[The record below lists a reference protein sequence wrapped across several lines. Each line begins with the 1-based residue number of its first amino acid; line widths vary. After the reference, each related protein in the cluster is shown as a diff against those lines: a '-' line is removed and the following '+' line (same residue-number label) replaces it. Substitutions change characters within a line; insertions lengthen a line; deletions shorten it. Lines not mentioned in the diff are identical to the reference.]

1 MGRAKVGVLAAMAL
15 VSSACAPAT
24 PTTTAAAAP
33 LTLSPRVR
41 PSPALPT
48 SDCAPSVIAGEDVRL
63 GLLSFEVGYQLT
75 GVTRHFGG
83 LSGLE
88 AISDTTLLAVA
99 DSGWMVQLTL
109 SDDAA
114 TPVSCRRA
122 QLQAADGSAL
132 STKAEADAEGLAW
145 LGDGHAAVS
154 FERQH
159 RIETFDVRPLI
170 TAPATT
176 SVHRL
181 PQQVRA
187 STSTI
192 SFANASLGNN
202 RGLEALAVLPSGAL
216 LAGAES
222 PTLLGSP
229 HPVWR
234 IPQAQGL
241 DAPWNAPAEP
251 TFEIATEPGF
261 GLVGF
266 DVTPH
271 GNVVTLERFY
281 TREFGNRIKIGWIPG
296 DVAETTTEKVFVREL
311 GRLTTSDAI
320 PVDNFEGIAAVTGE
334 DGRTDIWIISDDNFN
349 ASQKTLL
356 YRFSFDEEAL
366 MAGDES

>member
-1 MGRAKVGVLAAMAL
+1 M
-15 VSSACAPAT
+15 
-24 PTTTAAAAP
+24 
-33 LTLSPRVR
+33 
-41 PSPALPT
+41 
-48 SDCAPSVIAGEDVRL
+48 IAGADVRL

-88 AISDTTLLAVA
+88 AISDTTLLAIA
-99 DSGWMVQLTL
+99 DSGWMMQITL

-114 TPVSCRRA
+114 APVSCRRA

-170 TAPATT
+170 TASATT

-181 PQQVRA
+181 PEQVRA
-187 STSTI
+187 GVSTI
-192 SFANASLGNN
+192 SFANTRLGNN

-234 IPQAQGL
+234 IPQTSGL
-241 DAPWNAPAEP
+241 DAARDAPAGP

-296 DVAETTTEKVFVREL
+296 DVAEAATEKVFVREL
-311 GRLTTSDAI
+311 GRLSTSDAI
-320 PVDNFEGIAAVTGE
+320 PVDNFEGIAAIAGA
-334 DGRTDIWIISDDNFN
+334 DGRTEIWIISDDNFSI
-349 ASQKTLL
+349 AQLTLL

-366 MAGDES
+366 MAEEPS